1 MRRVSQLS
9 VKISVVFALIGLGVM
24 IVGCGTSE
32 SSKSYPVA
40 VSAAAAPGRAQVVP
54 SASEDQRLEALWK
67 QRTEETSGS
76 DFHVGPGD
84 VLGVSVPA
92 IEQLK
97 DLKVRVSASDTIA
110 LPMIGIIDVHGMTE
124 QQVRDEISRR
134 LEKYMYHPEVS
145 VFGAEYQS
153 REVAVVGAVLKPGVY
168 TLASRSQT
176 VLQMVSEAGMTS
188 NAAQRLI
195 LIPHGLDREG
205 EATRM
210 IALAQAKDPGAFK
223 PTAVAQVDRDQAA
236 QPDRSQGAEP
246 VQDLKSS
253 PSAGSLAPLL
263 KKDAYV
269 EIDLG
274 GTSGQSHVDLPARP
288 GDVIIIPESGSV
300 MVQGW
305 VANAGAY
312 KISPGMT
319 VLSAVASAGGE
330 MFSSSAEVLR
340 TNHNGEKVTIPVNL
354 AKAKKGEEPD
364 PAVQSGDVVIVDRS
378 AVGAVPYA
386 AYFIVNKF
394 STGIPIMW

>member
-1 MRRVSQLS
+1 VRRVSQLGG
-9 VKISVVFALIGLGVM
+9 KTSVVFALIALGALL
-24 IVGCGTSE
+24 VGCGTSE
-32 SSKSYPVA
+32 PPNSDA
-40 VSAAAAPGRAQVVP
+40 VPISAVEVPARAEAVP
-54 SASEDQRLEALWK
+54 SASDDQRLEALWK

-84 VLGVSVPA
+84 VVGVSVPA
-92 IEQLK
+92 IDQLK

-145 VFGAEYQS
+145 VFGVEYQS
-153 REVAVVGAVLKPGVY
+153 REVAVVGAVMKPGVY

-188 NAAQRLI
+188 NAAQKLI

-210 IALAQAKDPGAFK
+210 LALAQAKDTGSVK
-223 PTAVAQVDRDQAA
+223 PAALAQVDRDQAA
-236 QPDRSQGAEP
+236 QPDSSQGAEP

-253 PSAGSLAPLL
+253 PSSGSLAPLL
-263 KKDAYV
+263 KTDAYV
-269 EIDLG
+269 VIDLG
-274 GTSGQSHVDLPARP
+274 GTSEQSHVDLPARP
-288 GDVIIIPESGSV
+288 GDVIIIPESGNV

-319 VLSAVASAGGE
+319 VLSAVAAAGGE
-330 MFSSSAEVLR
+330 MFSSSAEVFR
-340 TNHNGEKVTIPVNL
+340 TDNGEKLTIPVDL
-354 AKAKKGEEPD
+354 AKAKKGQGPD